1 LASAS
6 HTAETG
12 RFAPSPTG
20 PLHLGSLF
28 TAVASYVHAR
38 ALGGRW
44 LLRMEDLDTP
54 RCVPGAADSILRT
67 LERHGFSWDD
77 LTYQHD
83 RIELYRDA
91 LERLDRGGHTFA
103 CTCSRSQVQESGVY
117 PGTCRNRAP
126 AYEGPH
132 SIRLR
137 VPNETMGFDDEV
149 QGRYAQR
156 LGEDVGDFVVSRR
169 DHIIAYQLAVVAD
182 DAAQHVTHVVRG
194 ADLLDN
200 TPRQLLLFRFLG
212 APAPRYAHV
221 PALIDRSGRKL
232 SKQTRANAVD
242 ACAPSDNLW
251 LILALLGHDPPDELR
266 GAGPIELLEW
276 AAAQWNLSRIPRRAT
291 HAEFVCI

>member
-1 LASAS
+1 M
-6 HTAETG
+6 
-12 RFAPSPTG
+12 
-20 PLHLGSLF
+20 HLGSLF

-38 ALGGRW
+38 ASGGQW

-54 RCVPGAADSILRT
+54 RCMPGAADAILRT
-67 LERHGFSWDD
+67 LDHHGMSWDD

-91 LERLDRGGHTFA
+91 LEQLYRGNHTFP
-103 CTCSRSQVQESGVY
+103 CTCSRSQIQESGVY
-117 PGTCRNRAP
+117 PGTCRRRA
-126 AYEGPH
+126 ALRGVPH
-132 SIRLR
+132 SIRLK

-149 QGRYAQR
+149 QGHYAQH

-169 DHIIAYQLAVVAD
+169 DRIIAYQLAVVVD
-182 DAAQHVTHVVRG
+182 DAAQGITQVVRG

-212 APAPRYAHV
+212 ARAPRYAHV
-221 PALIDRSGRKL
+221 PVLVDRTGRKL

-242 ACAPSDNLW
+242 ACPPSDNLR
-251 LILALLGHDPPDELR
+251 LILALLGHDPPRDLH
-266 GAGPIELLEW
+266 GAEPNEMLTW
-276 AAAQWNLSRIPRRAT
+276 AAAQWRLSQIPRCRT